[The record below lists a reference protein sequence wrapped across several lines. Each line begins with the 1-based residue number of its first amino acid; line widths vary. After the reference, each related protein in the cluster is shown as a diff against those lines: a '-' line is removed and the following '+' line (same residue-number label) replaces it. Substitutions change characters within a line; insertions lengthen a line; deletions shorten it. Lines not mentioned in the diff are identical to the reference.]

1 MAATTSAA
9 VIVPVKAFGAAK
21 VRLAG
26 TLDPGERAA
35 LARHMAEIVLL
46 AAAPLPV
53 VVVCDDDEVRSWAER
68 SGARVVWCPG
78 RGLNGAVADGVAALA
93 AGGVGRAVVA
103 HADLPLATRL
113 DWVADFDGVTLV
125 PDRRLDGSN
134 VVGVPTGAGFGFSYG
149 AGSFGRHRA
158 EAARL
163 GLTVRIVRD
172 AALAWD
178 VDLPADLTFPGAAG
192 VLGGDRGAEGALG
205 GGVAPEAAGPRAE
218 PVAQRTC

>member
-53 VVVCDDDEVRSWAER
+53 VVVCDDDEVRAWAER

-113 DWVADFDGVTLV
+113 DWVADFDSVTLV

-134 VVGVPTGAGFGFSYG
+134 VVGVPTGAGFAFSYG

-178 VDLPADLTFPGAAG
+178 VDLPADLAFPGAAG
-192 VLGGDRGAEGALG
+192 VLAGDRALDGPAG
-205 GGVAPEAAGPRAE
+205 GRAAPEAAGPRAE
-218 PVAQRTC
+218 PVAQRSC